1 MFIYLLHIVSLQ
13 LNFTA
18 KVLLFLL
25 ICNSLECLYSI
36 YTVFLLIICLLQRK
50 CTDCYFEV
58 FTHIRSKIWPYMYW
72 IFHFVCKITLFF
84 RIMQIICRFG
94 SIFLFFRSLN
104 MYKKWGHDSLA
115 SSKVVNYFEM
125 RKKMPLMR
133 VLHK

>member
-18 KVLLFLL
+18 KVLLFRL

-36 YTVFLLIICLLQRK
+36 YTVFLLIICQLQRK

-58 FTHIRSKIWPYMYW
+58 FTHIRSKIWPYMD
-72 IFHFVCKITLFF
+72 
-84 RIMQIICRFG
+84 
-94 SIFLFFRSLN
+94 
-104 MYKKWGHDSLA
+104 KKWGHDSVA

-133 VLHK
+133 VLHKWQGNHIRFSREVCRRLFVVYHRVAKFYIL